1 MRVVT
6 AASVYFLIVFAAGFV
21 FGAIRVTALTPTL
34 GAVIAVL
41 IELPLIL
48 AVSWFACR
56 WVLSRWPV
64 RVAASEDIAMGALA
78 FALLMAAEAALTVTL
93 AGRPLGDFFMRMA
106 TPEGMIGLLGQI
118 AFAALPVFQSRI
130 GRSQ

>member
-1 MRVVT
+1 MRVLT

-21 FGAIRVTALTPTL
+21 FGAIRVTALTPNL
-34 GAVIAVL
+34 GAVVAVL

-64 RVAASEDIAMGALA
+64 RVAASEDIAMGILA
-78 FALLMAAEAALTVTL
+78 FALLMAAEAALTVML
-93 AGRPLGDFFMRMA
+93 ASRPLGDFFTRMA

-118 AFAALPVFQSRI
+118 AFAAMPVLQSRI
-130 GRSQ
+130 GRFQ